1 MSEIKQITVGV
12 AGHIDHGKTSLVQS
26 LTGKNTDNLKE
37 EIKRG
42 MTINIGFAHL
52 NEQICLIDVPGHE
65 NFIKNMIAGVCNID
79 FALLVV
85 AADDGIMPQTLE
97 HFEILTLLG
106 VKAGAIVINKID
118 LVDKEWLELVK
129 NDIKENFKNSFLNIE
144 NIFTTSTVKNNG
156 IDDLKKYLFS
166 INVIEKFDRGI
177 FRMFIDRVFSK
188 TGFGNV
194 VTGTVSSGSIKIGDK
209 LKIFPQNKLMKVRGL
224 QSHDQKVDKI
234 KAGDRGA
241 INLHSLD
248 KINIKRGNHLSN
260 IDSVSTSDNAIV
272 KIKFTSKYIKKIK
285 DNQRVRFLLG
295 TQEVMARMFILKK
308 NNDIEEM
315 IFLVKFEK
323 TIIACFNDR
332 FIVRSYS
339 PVNTIGGG
347 SIIDINIYGKWKAN
361 KVYGSLLFDE
371 KDSDSNLIKLIIQ
384 NNKEKV
390 YNLNEISLKL
400 GLSQKIAFNYI
411 SEKDISF
418 YGNSENP
425 WFMTSYQKRYIYDK
439 ILKFL
444 EKFHIKNIYA
454 KGVSKEQINIIFNY
468 NINLLNDLLQEF
480 VKENKINYD
489 KELYFLKDFSV
500 KLNDRDKEIYEKV
513 LKHLNN
519 QEFNTSSIKELSVL
533 NNCDESKLI
542 SLIKIDDSIII
553 INSNYIITKLSF
565 KKLLD
570 IINLHF
576 KNNDT
581 LSVKDFK
588 EITNTS
594 RKFAVP
600 LLEYLDKNKITYR
613 IGNERKKNN

>member
-1 MSEIKQITVGV
+1 MSEIKQITVGI

-166 INVIEKFDRGI
+166 INLIEKFDRGI

-411 SEKDISF
+411 SKNDISF

-444 EKFHIKNIYA
+444 EQFHIKNIYA